1 MQYFL
6 IHGYGKALDIQEP
19 DIPENGGFYIFDN
32 EITQN
37 QAYPYIWAEPV
48 QRNFLT
54 PYNLIAQI
62 QLYYRERYKTEDTKE
77 HQRLYQELESQKPKT
92 IIAHSSGARLLVNYL
107 VDYKLPPSVQTIIF
121 VQADISREELD
132 LANLPNQAKFIN
144 FWCWWDPAL
153 ITSTLL
159 NKYIPIGLCPPEP
172 KYSQFYPL
180 YKLPNPHQNIWKDNK
195 FKQIIEE
202 TII

>member
-19 DIPENGGFYIFDN
+19 DIPKNGGFYIFDN
-32 EITQN
+32 EITKR

-77 HQRLYQELESQKPKT
+77 HQRLKQELSTHKPKT

-107 VDYKLPPSVQTIIF
+107 IYYKLPKSVQSIIF
-121 VQADISREELD
+121 VQADISREELN
-132 LANLPNQAKFIN
+132 LANLPIQAKFIN

-159 NKYIPIGLCPPEP
+159 NRYIPIGLYPPQRQES
-172 KYSQFYPL
+172 KFYPL
-180 YKLPNPHQNIWKDNK
+180 HNLPNPHQDIWRDHQ
-195 FKQIIEE
+195 FKQVIEDII
-202 TII
+202 